1 MSSVID
7 KKTYLPSL
15 LSNLNPKPLWKNF
28 ITYIGNN
35 KDKEPKNKNVNIC
48 VVNESI
54 YTGSFRDIYNTNT
67 ITVIYDRDNLDS
79 LYGLAFFE
87 FLYSGLIQAIPYE
100 QSVSRVIE
108 IKPSHETIIIGVDIA
123 CKDLVYLNSHTKSVR
138 IFGYRGTFDYLYDVE
153 TKKLFNEV
161 TLFQADNDFFIGG
174 KGVEKLENTMAMML
188 KILYIRSDDW
198 AAWNLSQY
206 ATSVAHETCFNENI
220 PVYGLFKSTI
230 EVAEKLVFEGITL
243 SKNKAIIKNKENML
257 MHDLCSKLEDC
268 VDRENSD
275 FSAIQPVLNESDYYV
290 YRKRLQSH
298 ITRTRKVQGWIGKEL
313 FGAEKHFA
321 HCIPAIG
328 FAIHDLIALSSNNVT
343 TTVCIEDMGDRTV
356 YYVYSKIKG
365 KASAVAKVLA
375 GEKTWIEGHMV
386 CTSKLKNVQD
396 RR

>member
-7 KKTYLPSL
+7 KKVSVPSL
-15 LSNLNPKPLWKNF
+15 ISNLSPQPLWKSIKNIF
-28 ITYIGNN
+28 SY
-35 KDKEPKNKNVNIC
+35 KEEKPPKTKNVEIC
-48 VVNESI
+48 VVDESI
-54 YTGSFRDIYNTNT
+54 YTGSFRNIYNTNT
-67 ITVIYDRDNLDS
+67 ITIIYDRDNLDS

-87 FLYSGLIQAIPYE
+87 FLYSGLVQAIPYE
-100 QSVSRVIE
+100 QSISSVIE
-108 IKPSHETIIIGVDIA
+108 IKPSHETIILGVDIA
-123 CKDLVYLNSHTKSVR
+123 CKDLVYLNTLTKSVR
-138 IFGYRGTFDYLYDVE
+138 IFGYRGTFNYLYEVE

-188 KILYIRSDDW
+188 KILYTKSDDW

-206 ATSVAHETCFNENI
+206 AISVAHETCFNENI
-220 PVYGLFKSTI
+220 PVYGLYKSTI
-230 EVAEKLVFEGITL
+230 EVAEKLVFEGIIL

-257 MHDLCSKLEDC
+257 MHDLCAKLEDC

-275 FSAIQPVLNESDYYV
+275 FSGIKPVVNESDYYV

-298 ITRTRKVQGWIGKEL
+298 ITRTRKVQGWIGKDF
-313 FGAEKHFA
+313 FGAEKHLA

-328 FAIHDLIALSSNNVT
+328 FAVHDLIALSSNNAT

-356 YYVYSKIKG
+356 YYIYSKIKG
-365 KASAVAKVLA
+365 KATAVAKVLA
-375 GEKTWIEGHMV
+375 GDKTWIEGHMV
-386 CTSKLKNVQD
+386 VTSKLKNIHD